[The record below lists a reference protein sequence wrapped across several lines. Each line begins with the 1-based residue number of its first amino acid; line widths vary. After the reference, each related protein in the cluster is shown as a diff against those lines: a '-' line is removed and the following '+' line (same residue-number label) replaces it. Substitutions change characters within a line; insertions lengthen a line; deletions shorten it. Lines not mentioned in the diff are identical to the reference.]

1 MNEVNIKVTGGI
13 KLNPVIFVDGKQ
25 LKVKKNQFGSLQA
38 TYTTDKD
45 TIELSICKYL
55 ELSGKFWFL
64 FAILFFIISIFGIL
78 NPFYD
83 RKCIVI
89 DSQHIIKLKEK
100 NDVNIIFKNM
110 VDQGQAVEIKT
121 ENEVEEIKNI
131 YYVDKKVKKW
141 WLILIITEVCVWV
154 AIIITAITL
163 LVSMK

>member
-45 TIELSICKYL
+45 SIDLQIFKYL

-64 FAILFFIISIFGIL
+64 FAILFFIISVLGIL
-78 NPFYD
+78 NPLYD
-83 RKCIVI
+83 QKCIVI
-89 DSQHIIKLKEK
+89 DCHYVVKVKEK
-100 NDVNIIFKNM
+100 TDVNIIFKNM

-131 YYVDKKVKKW
+131 YYVDKKVKKRW
-141 WLILIITEVCVWV
+141 IILIVTQVCVWV
-154 AIIITAITL
+154 ALIITAITL
-163 LVSMK
+163 LATKY

>member
-13 KLNPVIFVDGKQ
+13 KLNPIIFVDGKQ

-110 VDQGQAVEIKT
+110 VDQGQAVEIK
-121 ENEVEEIKNI
+121 NI
-131 YYVDKKVKKW
+131 YYVDKKVKKRW
-141 WLILIITEVCVWV
+141 IILIVTEVCVWV
-154 AIIITAITL
+154 ALIITAITL
-163 LVSMK
+163 LATK